1 MKYRIDEFIIMQ
13 KTDVLSQN
21 LRISKYLYLPRKGL
35 SKQSSGNWEYI
46 ISEVIRKYS
55 TDFFGIN
62 GATNL
67 PEELWIKFF
76 KGPDVQNMHQPS

>member
-35 SKQSSGNWEYI
+35 SALNIY
-46 ISEVIRKYS
+46 
-55 TDFFGIN
+55 
-62 GATNL
+62 
-67 PEELWIKFF
+67 
-76 KGPDVQNMHQPS
+76 